1 LPGSRIPGR
10 RDANGLDGMAD
21 LDALGAGLVG
31 LAVPQGWEVLAY
43 NLVTQRLLSP
53 ADVANAVDN
62 MTSSPA
68 GVAVMLLFFVLGFG
82 GLLAGESLYATI
94 SAVSCRPTRRRTSG
108 RLSIDKLGC
117 PEGARGAPAL
127 ALADL
132 GGRYGKRVPV
142 V

>member
-1 LPGSRIPGR
+1 
-10 RDANGLDGMAD
+10 MAD

-132 GGRYGKRVPV
+132 VGRYGKRVPV